1 MGLKTTTYF
10 PQYFS
15 MAPLRLSAF
24 YCSEIDSLLFQLNMK
39 IIIRYIIIIIIII
52 SSSSS
57 SSRRRRRRRQ

>member
-57 SSRRRRRRRQ
+57 SSRRRRRQ